1 MLLSGHR
8 SQLVVRRHGDDVA
21 VFHRPGGEVR
31 VGADDDPGVQF
42 NEFLCFLA
50 WVLARRV
57 LGCSRIGKDVCFRCG
72 VRPG

>member
-42 NEFLCFLA
+42 NEFCVSWYGFWRA
-50 WVLARRV
+50 EFRDAR
-57 LGCSRIGKDVCFRCG
+57 G
-72 VRPG
+72 